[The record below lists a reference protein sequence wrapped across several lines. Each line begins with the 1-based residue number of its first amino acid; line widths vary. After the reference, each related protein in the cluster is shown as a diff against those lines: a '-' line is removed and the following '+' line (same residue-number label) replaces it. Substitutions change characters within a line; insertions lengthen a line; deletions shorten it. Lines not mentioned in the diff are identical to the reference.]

1 MMRHPLSSLF
11 LCLFLAL
18 LQVPAHAQQPRLLRD
33 APPPGWRGCVPD
45 PEPVPAPPPQQ
56 RHEAERL
63 AVSASQAAI
72 LGDTRTALDLLTRAA
87 RLDPSSAEIAFQ
99 LARAY
104 EELGRAAEAV
114 VAYCRYV
121 LLAPEAPDMP
131 DVSARI
137 TALAGTGG
145 FAGTLSAEAA
155 QAFQTG
161 IAFYDA
167 RQLRQAEASFTMA
180 YQRAPDWPAP
190 LYNRAVV
197 RLELDRRDAAV
208 ADLRQYLLLGAGAD
222 HVDEVVALLASL
234 PGGMR
239 PPFQSRNA
247 LVAGMLVPGLGHF
260 LTDRPVTG
268 GLVLG
273 GAVAALAAGLM
284 VERVRVQCLS
294 PPVDGRC
301 PPELEVGRTA
311 ERPLLL
317 PGAAL
322 AAAITLFGAYDA
334 YRGAERRNAAV
345 AERLRTGVIIGGGN
359 LTVAGPALGM
369 DMQGPRLDLV
379 RLRF

>member
-1 MMRHPLSSLF
+1 MRHTLLF
-11 LCLFLAL
+11 LFLWLAL
-18 LQVPAHAQQPRLLRD
+18 LQLPAHAQQPRLLRD

-45 PEPVPAPPPQQ
+45 AEPVQPPPPQQ

-104 EELGRAAEAV
+104 EELDRGAEAAI
-114 VAYCRYV
+114 AYCRYV
-121 LLAPEAPDMP
+121 LLAPDAPDAA

-137 TALAGTGG
+137 AALAGTGR
-145 FAGTLSAEAA
+145 ARTLPAEAT
-155 QAFQTG
+155 QSFETG
-161 IAFYDA
+161 VAFYDA
-167 RQLRQAEASFTMA
+167 RQLRQAEAAFTTA
-180 YQRAPDWPAP
+180 HQRAPNWPAP

-197 RLELDRRDAAV
+197 RLELDRRDAAA
-208 ADLRQYLLLGAGAD
+208 ADLRHYLRLGAGPGHA
-222 HVDEVVALLASL
+222 DEVAALLASL

-268 GLVLG
+268 GVVLA
-273 GAVAALAAGLM
+273 GAAAALAAGLM

-311 ERPLLL
+311 DRPLLL
-317 PGAAL
+317 PGAAV
-322 AAAITLFGAYDA
+322 AAAITFLGAYDA
-334 YRGAERRNAAV
+334 YRGAERRNAAL
-345 AERLRTGVIIGGGN
+345 AERLRTGVIIGSGN
-359 LTVAGPALGM
+359 MTVAGPALGL
-369 DMQGPRLDLV
+369 DRQGPRLDLV
-379 RLRF
+379 RFRF